1 MPSQKEFHD
10 PTEGRGGGSVALFLS
25 VYLVILAFFVLLVS
39 ISTFEDVKP
48 EAEVSKPEGEVLPGQ
63 KFQEL
68 VANIFSTTIQ
78 DVSVDIV
85 KPGSLMRVQ
94 LVSDILFES
103 GKAEIRVSNHPLLD
117 RIVAALS
124 GRPPGIRFD
133 MEFIIGSSYQ
143 EGKTMPVEQ
152 TLEMSRA
159 GAFVRAM
166 ISRGVPHDS
175 IVVGIQPG
183 DPKKTSMW
191 FYVRSSDVARPKLVQ
206 PDKGKAK

>member
-1 MPSQKEFHD
+1 
-10 PTEGRGGGSVALFLS
+10 
-25 VYLVILAFFVLLVS
+25 
-39 ISTFEDVKP
+39 
-48 EAEVSKPEGEVLPGQ
+48 
-63 KFQEL
+63 
-68 VANIFSTTIQ
+68 
-78 DVSVDIV
+78 VSVDV
-85 KPGSLMRVQ
+85 VQPGSLMRVQ

-103 GKAEIRVSNHPLLD
+103 GKAEIRESNHPLLD

-166 ISRGVPHDS
+166 MSRGVPPDS

>member
-1 MPSQKEFHD
+1 
-10 PTEGRGGGSVALFLS
+10 
-25 VYLVILAFFVLLVS
+25 
-39 ISTFEDVKP
+39 
-48 EAEVSKPEGEVLPGQ
+48 
-63 KFQEL
+63 
-68 VANIFSTTIQ
+68 
-78 DVSVDIV
+78 
-85 KPGSLMRVQ
+85 
-94 LVSDILFES
+94 
-103 GKAEIRVSNHPLLD
+103 
-117 RIVAALS
+117 
-124 GRPPGIRFD
+124 
-133 MEFIIGSSYQ
+133 
-143 EGKTMPVEQ
+143 MPVEQ

>member
-1 MPSQKEFHD
+1 M
-10 PTEGRGGGSVALFLS
+10 
-25 VYLVILAFFVLLVS
+25 
-39 ISTFEDVKP
+39 
-48 EAEVSKPEGEVLPGQ
+48 
-63 KFQEL
+63 
-68 VANIFSTTIQ
+68 
-78 DVSVDIV
+78 
-85 KPGSLMRVQ
+85 SL

-143 EGKTMPVEQ
+143 EGNTMPVEQ

-166 ISRGVPHDS
+166 I
-175 IVVGIQPG
+175 
-183 DPKKTSMW
+183 
-191 FYVRSSDVARPKLVQ
+191 
-206 PDKGKAK
+206 